1 MFMKRFVKAMNR
13 FKKHMGLIEKIMG
26 VMLVIVGV
34 LLVTGLFS
42 EMSFWL
48 LENIP
53 ALGAIG

>member
-1 MFMKRFVKAMNR
+1 MNR
-13 FKKHMGLIEKIMG
+13 FKKHMGLVEKIMG
-26 VMLVIVGV
+26 AMLVIVGL

>member
-1 MFMKRFVKAMNR
+1 MKRFVKAMNK

-26 VMLVIVGV
+26 VMLVIVGL